1 MGSWMGLGS
10 GHDAACGHPMG
21 ARLAAMRRDNV
32 RFLLLWV
39 AAWAL
44 VAVLVLP
51 GCAGLSTTEQRV
63 WSGAAIG
70 GALGNPIG
78 AGLGALIGYL
88 VDLWHEQEAAD
99 STPQ

>member
-1 MGSWMGLGS
+1 MGPS
-10 GHDAACGHPMG
+10 GGYDAACGYPMG
-21 ARLAAMRRDNV
+21 ACLGALMRRDNA